1 MANYVKATNFFAKD
15 ALLTGDPAKIIKG
28 AEIDDEFNAIST
40 SIATKANLNSPEFT
54 GVPIAPTAAFGTSTT
69 QVATT
74 KFVQDS
80 TGTIALQNANN
91 VAITGGTITGI
102 TDLAVADGGTGSS
115 TLTANNVLLGNGTS
129 PVNFVAPGTSGNILT
144 SNGTTWESSNNRAVT
159 NTGGTA
165 PFFAARAWVNFNG
178 TGVVAIR
185 DSGNVS
191 SITDN
196 GTGSYT
202 INFTTSMPDE
212 NYAISGSA
220 AGGGTDA
227 NGNVL
232 GRQLSITQTT
242 TSCNVRTINL
252 ANQATAVVDS
262 TQVHVAI
269 FR

>member
-28 AEIDDEFNAIST
+28 AEIDDEYNAIAT
-40 SIATKANLNSPEFT
+40 AIATKANLNSPEFT

-144 SNGTTWESSNNRAVT
+144 SDGTTWESSAPAPTLGVGQTWQDVTSSRSLSTPYTNSTGAPIMINVWTNNFSSTTDISILVEGVT
-159 NTGGTA
+159 VAFKRTA
-165 PFFAARAWVNFNG
+165 PGGFTENHGLNAVIPNG
-178 TGVVAIR
+178 LTYSVV
-185 DSGNVS
+185 SGT
-191 SITDN
+191 SIN
-196 GTGSYT
+196 KW
-202 INFTTSMPDE
+202 FE
-212 NYAISGSA
+212 
-220 AGGGTDA
+220 
-227 NGNVL
+227 L
-232 GRQLSITQTT
+232 R
-242 TSCNVRTINL
+242 
-252 ANQATAVVDS
+252 
-262 TQVHVAI
+262 
-269 FR
+269 

>member
-28 AEIDDEFNAIST
+28 AEIDDEYNANAT
-40 SIATKANLNSPEFT
+40 AIATKANLNSPEFT

-129 PVNFVAPGTSGNILT
+129 PVNFVAPGTSGNLLT
-144 SNGTTWESSNNRAVT
+144 SNGTTWESAARPQGIGEGQTWQNLTSSRAVNTTYT
-159 NTGGTA
+159 NSTGR
-165 PFFAARAWVNFNG
+165 PIMVNILCAVGANG
-178 TGVVAIR
+178 
-185 DSGNVS
+185 SSQLQVS
-191 SITDN
+191 SIGVARLVNQFGDRTLSSWVSAIVPAGESYSLTA
-196 GTGSYT
+196 GT
-202 INFTTSMPDE
+202 ITTWAE
-212 NYAISGSA
+212 
-220 AGGGTDA
+220 
-227 NGNVL
+227 L
-232 GRQLSITQTT
+232 R
-242 TSCNVRTINL
+242 
-252 ANQATAVVDS
+252 
-262 TQVHVAI
+262 
-269 FR
+269 

>member
-144 SNGTTWESSNNRAVT
+144 SNGTTWESAARPQGIGEGQTWQDLSESREVNTEYT
-159 NTGGTA
+159 NTTG
-165 PFFAARAWVNFNG
+165 RAIYISVTRSNFTSDLPRLTLLVDGVTIAISDAG
-178 TGVVAIR
+178 TGT
-185 DSGNVS
+185 SGIFVCGIIPSN
-191 SITDN
+191 SIYEVRR
-196 GTGSYT
+196 GTSTLGT
-202 INFTTSMPDE
+202 ITWAE
-212 NYAISGSA
+212 
-220 AGGGTDA
+220 
-227 NGNVL
+227 L
-232 GRQLSITQTT
+232 R
-242 TSCNVRTINL
+242 
-252 ANQATAVVDS
+252 
-262 TQVHVAI
+262 
-269 FR
+269 